1 MKIGIIINTNE
12 PETVWNAFRFGVTSL
27 LMEHEVKVFLLGK
40 GVESE
45 SIQDKKFNVQEQIG
59 LFVEHKGQIFAC
71 GTCLKIRQM
80 KGSEVCPIST
90 MHDMLHIVEE
100 SDKSFSIWYK
110 VKKGEKMIVNR
121 VDVDKFKE
129 TVEKARK
136 DPATGKKTMEVE
148 GEWRLGQNR
157 PPV

>member
-12 PETVWNAFRFGVTSL
+12 PESVWNVFRFGVTSL

-45 SIQDKKFNVQEQIG
+45 NIQDEKFKVHEQIG

-71 GTCLKIRQM
+71 GTCLKLRQM
-80 KGSEVCPIST
+80 KGSEVYPVST

-100 SDKSFSIWYK
+100 SDKVLVF
-110 VKKGEKMIVNR
+110 G
-121 VDVDKFKE
+121 
-129 TVEKARK
+129 
-136 DPATGKKTMEVE
+136 
-148 GEWRLGQNR
+148 
-157 PPV
+157 

>member
-12 PETVWNAFRFGVTSL
+12 PENVWNAFRFGTTSL

-45 SIQDKKFNVQEQIG
+45 NIQDEKFNVQEQIG

-71 GTCLKIRQM
+71 GTCLKIRHM
-80 KGSEVCPIST
+80 PGSEVCPIST

-100 SDKSFSIWYK
+100 SDKVLVF
-110 VKKGEKMIVNR
+110 G
-121 VDVDKFKE
+121 
-129 TVEKARK
+129 
-136 DPATGKKTMEVE
+136 
-148 GEWRLGQNR
+148 
-157 PPV
+157 

>member
-27 LMEHEVKVFLLGK
+27 LMEHGVKVFLLGK

-45 SIQDKKFNVQEQIG
+45 SLSTKKLTIPGVPVSLQTSITMSADQDKKFNVKEQIG
-59 LFVEHKGQIFAC
+59 LFGEHKGLIFAC

-90 MHDMLHIVEE
+90 MNDMLHIVEE
-100 SDKSFSIWYK
+100 SDKVLVF
-110 VKKGEKMIVNR
+110 G
-121 VDVDKFKE
+121 
-129 TVEKARK
+129 
-136 DPATGKKTMEVE
+136 
-148 GEWRLGQNR
+148 
-157 PPV
+157 